1 MIFPPGLDV
10 DHCMGMLDVLP
21 TLSFRWDNRRRVA
34 GEIEDSS
41 YQMSLGVSR
50 DASVEMKGTLGS
62 DRGNL
67 SDVSSPLESFGAPIS
82 LKSPVHEG
90 MGVNLM
96 TQPSEISVLFQAI
109 VSRILKHLLL
119 SIDKE
124 RILPEIVEHVKKWEI
139 YTLHVLFTNHVI
151 IFNMLASYL
160 HLIQVLDIDLHNMPP
175 AVCSLEDFSYSDAV
189 MECPLLAYF
198 YLSMET
204 NYPVEVKSLTE
215 SPDIAGLPLPKIAYS
230 VQSSFSTPTADPLPT
245 RGHPLP
251 PNSTPSRRACRSPGH
266 RLLRQISDSRI
277 LGLKS
282 PNNYSLSEGR
292 SSFVLS
298 TCSHDLAMGS
308 HGGSSDGW
316 SMRTFSELVASSQR
330 GRWSFDSEHFGA
342 GFGKTSGCS
351 SSQRIAGTHEFPVVA
366 MLVCGHVYHAECLE
380 ATTLEVDKYD
390 PACPICEGGET
401 QVLKMSK
408 KALKTEAEI
417 KAKSLKISRN
427 RVIDS
432 YHDSDFDD
440 LYQQKNAI
448 QDREAAKMDPS
459 SSVASSSLKP
469 FLRRHFSL
477 GSKWSRTLSE
487 KRGFWARHRRD

>member
-1 MIFPPGLDV
+1 
-10 DHCMGMLDVLP
+10 MGAACCVAARDNDLPTRTGCRALHGNAGCSP

-67 SDVSSPLESFGAPIS
+67 SDGSSPLESFGAPIS

-124 RILPEIVEHVKKWEI
+124 RILPELV
-139 YTLHVLFTNHVI
+139 N
-151 IFNMLASYL
+151 
-160 HLIQVLDIDLHNMPP
+160 
-175 AVCSLEDFSYSDAV
+175 LEDFSYSDAV

-198 YLSMET
+198 CYLSHCCKPLSFLASIPFPLAFGMM
-204 NYPVEVKSLTE
+204 KSLTE
-215 SPDIAGLPLPKIAYS
+215 SPDIADLPLPKIAYS

-351 SSQRIAGTHEFPVVA
+351 SRFSYSPSLELQACGACSKFLTEKSVWSSQRIAGTHEFPVVA

-380 ATTLEVDKYD
+380 ATTLEIDKYD

-459 SSVASSSLKP
+459 SSVASSS
-469 FLRRHFSL
+469 FEAIFET
-477 GSKWSRTLSE
+477 TLFIGVQME
-487 KRGFWARHRRD
+487 

>member
-1 MIFPPGLDV
+1 MGAACCVAARDNDFPTRTGCRAL
-10 DHCMGMLDVLP
+10 HGNAGCSP

-41 YQMSLGVSR
+41 YQMSRGVSR
-50 DASVEMKGTLGS
+50 DVSVEMKGTLGS

-67 SDVSSPLESFGAPIS
+67 SDGLSPLGSFGTPIS

-90 MGVNLM
+90 MGVNLT
-96 TQPSEISVLFQAI
+96 TQPS
-109 VSRILKHLLL
+109 
-119 SIDKE
+119 D
-124 RILPEIVEHVKKWEI
+124 
-139 YTLHVLFTNHVI
+139 
-151 IFNMLASYL
+151 
-160 HLIQVLDIDLHNMPP
+160 
-175 AVCSLEDFSYSDAV
+175 
-189 MECPLLAYF
+189 
-198 YLSMET
+198 LSMES
-204 NYPVEVKSLTE
+204 NYPMEVKSLAE
-215 SPDIAGLPLPKIAYS
+215 SPDIADLPLPKIAYS

-245 RGHPLP
+245 CGHPLP
-251 PNSTPSRRACRSPGH
+251 PNSTPSRRARRSPGH

-298 TCSHDLAMGS
+298 TCSHDLAVES

-342 GFGKTSGCS
+342 GFGKISGCS
-351 SSQRIAGTHEFPVVA
+351 SRFSYSPSLDPQACGACSKFLTEKSVWSSQRIAGTHEFPVVA

-380 ATTLEVDKYD
+380 ATTPEVDKYD
-390 PACPICEGGET
+390 PACPICEGGEK

-408 KALKTEAEI
+408 KALKTEAEL

-432 YHDSDFDD
+432 YHDSDSDD
-440 LYQQKNAI
+440 FYQQKNAI

-469 FLRRHFSL
+469 FLRRHFSFR
-477 GSKWSRTLSE
+477 SKWSRTLSE
-487 KRGFWARHRRD
+487 KKGFWARHRKD

>member
-1 MIFPPGLDV
+1 MGGACCVAARDNDFPTRTGCRSL
-10 DHCMGMLDVLP
+10 HGNAGCSP

-67 SDVSSPLESFGAPIS
+67 SDGSSPLESFGAPIS

-96 TQPSEISVLFQAI
+96 TQPS
-109 VSRILKHLLL
+109 
-119 SIDKE
+119 D
-124 RILPEIVEHVKKWEI
+124 
-139 YTLHVLFTNHVI
+139 
-151 IFNMLASYL
+151 
-160 HLIQVLDIDLHNMPP
+160 
-175 AVCSLEDFSYSDAV
+175 
-189 MECPLLAYF
+189 
-198 YLSMET
+198 LSMET

-215 SPDIAGLPLPKIAYS
+215 SPDIADLPLPKIAYS

-351 SSQRIAGTHEFPVVA
+351 SRFSYSPSLELQACGACSKFLTEKSVWSSQRIAGTHEFPVVA

-440 LYQQKNAI
+440 LYQQKNAM
-448 QDREAAKMDPS
+448 QDREATKMDPS

>member
-1 MIFPPGLDV
+1 MGAACCVAARDNDFPTGTGCRAL
-10 DHCMGMLDVLP
+10 HGNAGCSP
-21 TLSFRWDNRRRVA
+21 TLSFHWDNRRRVA

-41 YQMSLGVSR
+41 YQMSRGVSR
-50 DASVEMKGTLGS
+50 DVSVEMKGTLGS

-67 SDVSSPLESFGAPIS
+67 SDGLSPLESLGTPIS

-90 MGVNLM
+90 MGVNLT
-96 TQPSEISVLFQAI
+96 TQPS
-109 VSRILKHLLL
+109 
-119 SIDKE
+119 D
-124 RILPEIVEHVKKWEI
+124 
-139 YTLHVLFTNHVI
+139 
-151 IFNMLASYL
+151 
-160 HLIQVLDIDLHNMPP
+160 
-175 AVCSLEDFSYSDAV
+175 
-189 MECPLLAYF
+189 
-198 YLSMET
+198 LSMES
-204 NYPVEVKSLTE
+204 NYPMEVKSLAE
-215 SPDIAGLPLPKIAYS
+215 SPDIADLPLPKIAYS

-245 RGHPLP
+245 CGHPLP
-251 PNSTPSRRACRSPGH
+251 PNSTPSRRARRSPGH

-298 TCSHDLAMGS
+298 TCSHDLAVES

-342 GFGKTSGCS
+342 GFGKISGCS
-351 SSQRIAGTHEFPVVA
+351 SRFSYSPSLDPQACGACSKFLTEKSVWSSQRIAGTHEFPVVA

-380 ATTLEVDKYD
+380 ATTPEVDKYD
-390 PACPICEGGET
+390 PACPICEGGEK

-408 KALKTEAEI
+408 KALKTEAEL

-427 RVIDS
+427 RVVDS
-432 YHDSDFDD
+432 YLDSDSDD
-440 LYQQKNAI
+440 FYQQKNAI
-448 QDREAAKMDPS
+448 QDRDAAKMDPS

-469 FLRRHFSL
+469 FLRRHFSFR
-477 GSKWSRTLSE
+477 SKWSRTLSE
-487 KRGFWARHRRD
+487 KKGFWARHRKD

>member
-1 MIFPPGLDV
+1 
-10 DHCMGMLDVLP
+10 MGAACCVAARDNDLPTRTGCRALHGNAGCSP

-67 SDVSSPLESFGAPIS
+67 SDGSSPLESFGAPIS

-96 TQPSEISVLFQAI
+96 TQPS
-109 VSRILKHLLL
+109 
-119 SIDKE
+119 D
-124 RILPEIVEHVKKWEI
+124 
-139 YTLHVLFTNHVI
+139 
-151 IFNMLASYL
+151 
-160 HLIQVLDIDLHNMPP
+160 
-175 AVCSLEDFSYSDAV
+175 
-189 MECPLLAYF
+189 
-198 YLSMET
+198 LSMET
-204 NYPVEVKSLTE
+204 NYPVEMKSLTE
-215 SPDIAGLPLPKIAYS
+215 SPDIADLPLPKIAYS

-351 SSQRIAGTHEFPVVA
+351 SRFSYSPSLELQACGACSKFLTEKSVWSSQRIAGTHEFPVVA

-380 ATTLEVDKYD
+380 ATTLEIDKYD

-459 SSVASSSLKP
+459 SSVASSS
-469 FLRRHFSL
+469 FEAIFET
-477 GSKWSRTLSE
+477 TLFIGVQME
-487 KRGFWARHRRD
+487 

>member
-1 MIFPPGLDV
+1 MGSACCVAARDNDFPTRTGCRSL
-10 DHCMGMLDVLP
+10 HGNAGCSP

-34 GEIEDSS
+34 GEIEIEDSS

-50 DASVEMKGTLGS
+50 DASVEMKGTLDS

-67 SDVSSPLESFGAPIS
+67 SDGSSPLESFGAPIS

-96 TQPSEISVLFQAI
+96 TQPSGRGLQFC
-109 VSRILKHLLL
+109 LCL
-119 SIDKE
+119 
-124 RILPEIVEHVKKWEI
+124 
-139 YTLHVLFTNHVI
+139 
-151 IFNMLASYL
+151 
-160 HLIQVLDIDLHNMPP
+160 MPP

-215 SPDIAGLPLPKIAYS
+215 SPDIADLPLPKIAYS

-351 SSQRIAGTHEFPVVA
+351 SRFSYSPSLELQACGACSKFLTEKSVWSSQRIAGTHEFPVVS